1 MNSKDKLELALHE
14 AYIKA
19 CKLAEPSADFDTLV
33 ENAEIMSDGKK
44 NIHFENYFL
53 DEDIEE
59 NILNEVAKKYKLSK
73 YMKGQLHIAYCLGCS
88 PATKRK
94 ENDN

>member
-1 MNSKDKLELALHE
+1 MNLKSKIELALHE
-14 AYIKA
+14 AYVQA
-19 CKLAEPSADFDTLV
+19 YKLAEPSADFDNLV
-33 ENAEIMSDGKK
+33 ETAEIMSDGKK

-53 DEDIEE
+53 EDDVAE
-59 NILNEVAKKYKLSK
+59 NILKEVAKKYKLSK
-73 YMKGQLHIAYCLGCS
+73 FMKSQLHIAYYLGCS

>member
-1 MNSKDKLELALHE
+1 MGIMTNLELAKKHE
-14 AYIKA
+14 
-19 CKLAEPSADFDTLV
+19 
-33 ENAEIMSDGKK
+33 
-44 NIHFENYFL
+44 
-53 DEDIEE
+53 
-59 NILNEVAKKYKLSK
+59 EVAKKYKLSK

>member
-19 CKLAEPSADFDTLV
+19 YKLAEPSADFDILV
-33 ENAEIMSDGKK
+33 ENAEIMSDGK
-44 NIHFENYFL
+44 NFENYFL
-53 DEDIEE
+53 DDDIAE

-73 YMKGQLHIAYCLGCS
+73 YMKGQLHIAYYLGCS

>member
-1 MNSKDKLELALHE
+1 
-14 AYIKA
+14 
-19 CKLAEPSADFDTLV
+19 
-33 ENAEIMSDGKK
+33 MSDGIEEHSFRKLL
-44 NIHFENYFL
+44 FL

>member
-19 CKLAEPSADFDTLV
+19 YKLAEPSADFDTLV

-59 NILNEVAKKYKLSK
+59 NILNEVAKKYKLSGPPPISPT
-73 YMKGQLHIAYCLGCS
+73 YMDSLQTARQPSC
-88 PATKRK
+88 
-94 ENDN
+94 

>member
-1 MNSKDKLELALHE
+1 MNLKDKLELALHE

-19 CKLAEPSADFDTLV
+19 YKLAEPSADFDILV
-33 ENAEIMSDGKK
+33 EIA
-44 NIHFENYFL
+44 
-53 DEDIEE
+53 E

-73 YMKGQLHIAYCLGCS
+73 YMKSQLHIAYYLGCS

>member
-14 AYIKA
+14 AY
-19 CKLAEPSADFDTLV
+19 KLAEPSADFDTLV
-33 ENAEIMSDGKK
+33 ENAEIMLDGKK

-73 YMKGQLHIAYCLGCS
+73 YMKGQLHIAYCLGCN
-88 PATKRK
+88 PATKCK

>member
-19 CKLAEPSADFDTLV
+19 YKLAEPSADFDTLV

-59 NILNEVAKKYKLSK
+59 NILNEVAKKYLNTWKASF
-73 YMKGQLHIAYCLGCS
+73 I
-88 PATKRK
+88 
-94 ENDN
+94 

>member
-1 MNSKDKLELALHE
+1 MQKL
-14 AYIKA
+14 
-19 CKLAEPSADFDTLV
+19 CP
-33 ENAEIMSDGKK
+33 DGKK
-44 NIHFENYFL
+44 EHSFLKTTFL
-53 DEDIEE
+53 DDDIAE

-73 YMKGQLHIAYCLGCS
+73 YMKGQLHIAYYLGCS